1 MSAFELWYV
10 VAVLCVVG
18 LILFLG
24 CRRPGWRD
32 LIALRLVLS
41 SYVIIVI
48 QGTMQ
53 GAMLVG
59 GTRNADLLLS
69 LLFLI
74 LWLWGGVRALVCR
87 SSRYRKLAF
96 ICWGILL
103 LLGAV
108 GAGA

>member
-41 SYVIIVI
+41 SYVIVVI
-48 QGTMQ
+48 QG
-53 GAMLVG
+53 AMFG
-59 GTRNADLLLS
+59 SGTLNADILLS

-87 SSRYRKLAF
+87 SSRYRKLTF

>member
-24 CRRPGWRD
+24 CKRPGWKD

-41 SYVIIVI
+41 SYLIIVI
-48 QGTMQ
+48 QG
-53 GAMLVG
+53 AMFG
-59 GTRNADLLLS
+59 SGTLNADILLS

-87 SSRYRKLAF
+87 SSRYRKLTF

>member
-24 CRRPGWRD
+24 CRRPGWKD

-41 SYVIIVI
+41 SYVIVVI
-48 QGTMQ
+48 QG
-53 GAMLVG
+53 AMFG
-59 GTRNADLLLS
+59 SGTWNADILLS

-87 SSRYRKLAF
+87 SSRYRKLTF

>member
-24 CRRPGWRD
+24 CRRPGWKD

-48 QGTMQ
+48 QCAMFGSGT
-53 GAMLVG
+53 L
-59 GTRNADLLLS
+59 NADILLS

-87 SSRYRKLAF
+87 SSRYRKLTF

>member
-24 CRRPGWRD
+24 CKRPGWKD

-48 QGTMQ
+48 QG
-53 GAMLVG
+53 AMFG
-59 GTRNADLLLS
+59 SGTLNADILLS

-87 SSRYRKLAF
+87 SSRYRKLTF

>member
-24 CRRPGWRD
+24 CRRPGWKD

-48 QGTMQ
+48 QG
-53 GAMLVG
+53 AMFVS
-59 GTRNADLLLS
+59 GTWNADILLS

-87 SSRYRKLAF
+87 SSRYRKLTF

>member
-48 QGTMQ
+48 QG
-53 GAMLVG
+53 AMVG
-59 GTRNADLLLS
+59 CGTWNADLLLS
-69 LLFLI
+69 LLFLL

-87 SSRYRKLAF
+87 SSRYRKLTF

>member
-24 CRRPGWRD
+24 CRRPGWKD

-48 QGTMQ
+48 QG
-53 GAMLVG
+53 AMFG
-59 GTRNADLLLS
+59 SGTLNADILLS
-69 LLFLI
+69 VLFLI

-87 SSRYRKLAF
+87 SSRYRKLTF

>member
-18 LILFLG
+18 LVLFLG

-48 QGTMQ
+48 QG
-53 GAMLVG
+53 AMFG
-59 GTRNADLLLS
+59 CGTLNADILLS

-87 SSRYRKLAF
+87 SSRYRKLTF

>member
-10 VAVLCVVG
+10 VAGLCVGG
-18 LILFLG
+18 LILILG

-48 QGTMQ
+48 QG
-53 GAMLVG
+53 AMFG
-59 GTRNADLLLS
+59 SGTWNADILLS

-87 SSRYRKLAF
+87 SSRYRKLTF

>member
-24 CRRPGWRD
+24 CKRPGWRD

-48 QGTMQ
+48 QG
-53 GAMLVG
+53 AMLVR

-87 SSRYRKLAF
+87 SSRYRKLTF

>member
-1 MSAFELWYV
+1 MSAFEVWYV

-24 CRRPGWRD
+24 CRRPGWKD

-48 QGTMQ
+48 QG
-53 GAMLVG
+53 AMFG
-59 GTRNADLLLS
+59 SGTLNADILLS

-87 SSRYRKLAF
+87 SSRYRKLTF

>member
-24 CRRPGWRD
+24 CKRPGWKD

-48 QGTMQ
+48 QGV
-53 GAMLVG
+53 MLVG

-87 SSRYRKLAF
+87 SSRYRKLTF

>member
-24 CRRPGWRD
+24 CRRPGWRH

-48 QGTMQ
+48 QG
-53 GAMLVG
+53 AMFG
-59 GTRNADLLLS
+59 SGTLNADILLS

-74 LWLWGGVRALVCR
+74 LWLWGGVRALGCR
-87 SSRYRKLAF
+87 SSRYRKLTF

>member
-24 CRRPGWRD
+24 CRRPGWKD

-48 QGTMQ
+48 QG
-53 GAMLVG
+53 AMFG
-59 GTRNADLLLS
+59 SGTLNADILLS

-87 SSRYRKLAF
+87 SSRYRKLTF
-96 ICWGILL
+96 ICWAILL

>member
-48 QGTMQ
+48 QG
-53 GAMLVG
+53 AMLVR

-69 LLFLI
+69 LLFLTI
-74 LWLWGGVRALVCR
+74 SIPRWLLTR
-87 SSRYRKLAF
+87 
-96 ICWGILL
+96 
-103 LLGAV
+103 
-108 GAGA
+108 

>member
-1 MSAFELWYV
+1 MSAFEVWYV

-48 QGTMQ
+48 QG
-53 GAMLVG
+53 AMFG
-59 GTRNADLLLS
+59 SGTLNADILLS

-87 SSRYRKLAF
+87 SSRYRKLTF

>member
-41 SYVIIVI
+41 SYLIIVI
-48 QGTMQ
+48 QG
-53 GAMLVG
+53 AMFG
-59 GTRNADLLLS
+59 SGTLNADILLS

-87 SSRYRKLAF
+87 SSRYRKLTF

-103 LLGAV
+103 LLCAV

>member
-18 LILFLG
+18 VILFLG
-24 CRRPGWRD
+24 CRRPGWKD

-48 QGTMQ
+48 QG
-53 GAMLVG
+53 AMFG
-59 GTRNADLLLS
+59 SGTLNADILLS

-87 SSRYRKLAF
+87 SSRYRKLTF

>member
-24 CRRPGWRD
+24 CKRPGWRD

-48 QGTMQ
+48 QG
-53 GAMLVG
+53 AMFG
-59 GTRNADLLLS
+59 SGTLNADILLS

-87 SSRYRKLAF
+87 SSRYRKLTF

>member
-24 CRRPGWRD
+24 CKRPGWKD

-48 QGTMQ
+48 QG
-53 GAMLVG
+53 AMFG
-59 GTRNADLLLS
+59 NGTLNADILLS

-74 LWLWGGVRALVCR
+74 LWLWGGVWALVCR
-87 SSRYRKLAF
+87 SSRYRKLTF

>member
-24 CRRPGWRD
+24 CRRPGWKD

-48 QGTMQ
+48 QG
-53 GAMLVG
+53 AMFG
-59 GTRNADLLLS
+59 SGTLNADILLS

-74 LWLWGGVRALVCR
+74 VWLWGGVRALVCR
-87 SSRYRKLAF
+87 SSRYRKLTF

>member
-48 QGTMQ
+48 QG
-53 GAMLVG
+53 AMFG
-59 GTRNADLLLS
+59 SGTLNADILLS

-87 SSRYRKLAF
+87 SSRYRKLTF

>member
-10 VAVLCVVG
+10 AAVLCVVG

-24 CRRPGWRD
+24 CRRPGWKD

-48 QGTMQ
+48 QG
-53 GAMLVG
+53 AMFG
-59 GTRNADLLLS
+59 SGTLNADILLS

-87 SSRYRKLAF
+87 SSRYRKLTF

>member
-48 QGTMQ
+48 QG
-53 GAMLVG
+53 AMFGG
-59 GTRNADLLLS
+59 GTWNADILLS

-87 SSRYRKLAF
+87 SSRYRKLTF

>member
-18 LILFLG
+18 VILFLG
-24 CRRPGWRD
+24 CRRPGWKD

-41 SYVIIVI
+41 SYVIVVI
-48 QGTMQ
+48 QG
-53 GAMLVG
+53 AMFG
-59 GTRNADLLLS
+59 SGTWNADILLS

-74 LWLWGGVRALVCR
+74 LWLGGGVRALVCR
-87 SSRYRKLAF
+87 SSRYRKLTF

>member
-48 QGTMQ
+48 QGV
-53 GAMLVG
+53 MLVG

-87 SSRYRKLAF
+87 SSRYRKLTF

>member
-48 QGTMQ
+48 QG
-53 GAMLVG
+53 AMFG
-59 GTRNADLLLS
+59 SGTLNADLLLS

-87 SSRYRKLAF
+87 SSRYRKLTF

>member
-1 MSAFELWYV
+1 MWYV

-24 CRRPGWRD
+24 CKRPGWKD

-41 SYVIIVI
+41 SYLIIVI
-48 QGTMQ
+48 QG
-53 GAMLVG
+53 AMFG
-59 GTRNADLLLS
+59 SGTLNADILLS

-87 SSRYRKLAF
+87 SSRYRKLTF

>member
-48 QGTMQ
+48 QG
-53 GAMLVG
+53 AMFG
-59 GTRNADLLLS
+59 SGTLNADILLS

-87 SSRYRKLAF
+87 SSRYRKLTF

-103 LLGAV
+103 LLGSV

>member
-10 VAVLCVVG
+10 VAVLCVRG

-48 QGTMQ
+48 QG
-53 GAMLVG
+53 AMFG
-59 GTRNADLLLS
+59 SGTLNADILLS

-87 SSRYRKLAF
+87 SSRYRKLTF

>member
-48 QGTMQ
+48 QCAMFGSGT
-53 GAMLVG
+53 L
-59 GTRNADLLLS
+59 NADILLS

-87 SSRYRKLAF
+87 SSRYRKLTF

>member
-10 VAVLCVVG
+10 MAVLCVVG

-48 QGTMQ
+48 QG
-53 GAMLVG
+53 AMFG
-59 GTRNADLLLS
+59 SGTLNADILLS

-87 SSRYRKLAF
+87 SSRYRKLTF